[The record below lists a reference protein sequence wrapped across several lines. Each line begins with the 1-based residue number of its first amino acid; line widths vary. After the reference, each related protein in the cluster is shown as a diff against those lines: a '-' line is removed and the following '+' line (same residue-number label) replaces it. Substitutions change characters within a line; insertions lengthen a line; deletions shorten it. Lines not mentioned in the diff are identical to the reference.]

1 MDPLERKVQALLAD
15 GKVKEAI
22 AEVKDHMRYDRMD
35 AQLDANANPYAT
47 PINIPSNM
55 KGCLGIWAGF
65 TPWYDTL
72 ICLD

>member
-1 MDPLERKVQALLAD
+1 
-15 GKVKEAI
+15 
-22 AEVKDHMRYDRMD
+22 MD

-65 TPWYDTL
+65 TPCYDTL